1 MNTKPYLVLEGE
13 VDKLIVERLLPGD
26 VIQATEIVVAQGSS
40 SAQSLATTLL
50 GVRRRPLALVVDA
63 DTTNPSAVQERVDLL
78 RYLLRQAAGNV
89 PYAVFVAVPEVEVVL
104 LYDRPLFERLVG
116 KQLSDLEWRL
126 AVLSPQEAIKDIAG
140 SPASIDTI
148 NAIVKRLT
156 DEDVKVLRQHPLIK
170 ELNDFLSSQI
180 SPAEQYA
187 PVTNRTPALAIA
199 EPGVVYH
206 IEETPQL

>member
-126 AVLSPQEAIKDIAG
+126 AVLSPKEAIKDIAG

-156 DEDVKVLRQHPLIK
+156 DEDVEVLRQHPLIK

-180 SPAEQYA
+180 SPAKRYA